1 MVEIRKKSVAEV
13 NEKTET
19 TKEEKVK
26 CWRPAYV
33 GLLGGGCFCEL
44 GTARRIKTLYN
55 MSLSL

>member
-1 MVEIRKKSVAEV
+1 MVEIRKKSVAEE

-26 CWRPAYV
+26 CWREAHV

-44 GTARRIKTLYN
+44 GTARQIKTLYY